1 MAIRGKGTTLKFT
14 PAGGAQVTVGK
25 LTKVGEI
32 APEAEEVDEMSVE
45 GLEPEAAV
53 EPDVTAVPE
62 P

>member
-1 MAIRGKGTTLKFT
+1 MAAAEISYTGIISSVEEFE
-14 PAGGAQVTVGK
+14 AAVT
-25 LTKVGEI
+25 
-32 APEAEEVDEMSVE
+32 AEAEEVDEMSVE